1 MTIDRFPPTRQG
13 ALQRL
18 EEFIPA
24 SPRYAARRNF
34 VQEGHPN
41 VSRLSPAIRGRLV
54 TEQEVVERVL
64 AAHSFSSVEKFVQE
78 VLWRSYWKGWLELR
92 PQVWASYRKR
102 LNWVR
107 QQTPEPMLQRAR
119 DVAAGQSGVAIM
131 DRFARE
137 LVTTGYLHNHSRM
150 WWASFWIHVERLPW
164 ELGADFFDRHLLD
177 SDPASNTLSWRWVA
191 GLQTPGKTYLVRR
204 SNLEKYA
211 DPAWLTDDAGLNRL
225 DDSEV
230 AAAEVEEF
238 ADTRPQA
245 LALLPENPPKS
256 ARRTGLWLHAE
267 DGSVEES
274 SLKTLRTPALLGFSP
289 ETDSESDQAGPI
301 PQAWRAAAQA
311 DAWSRGL
318 ALFDPLSSQMCSED
332 GDLGETLVKM
342 ARELG
347 VERLVALAPTVGRL
361 ADQVPSARRQ
371 LEAAGV
377 ELILVRRPWDAR
389 LWPLA
394 RRGFF
399 DFWQRVQADFRR
411 GKPVTQQGLLPGL
424 D

>member
-1 MTIDRFPPTRQG
+1 M
-13 ALQRL
+13 

-24 SPRYAARRNF
+24 SSRYAARRNF
-34 VQEGHPN
+34 VQEGHSH

-64 AAHSFSSVEKFVQE
+64 ATHSFSAVEKFVQE

-92 PQVWASYRKR
+92 PQVWTSYRER
-102 LNWVR
+102 LTWVR
-107 QQTPEPMLQRAR
+107 QQTPEPVLQRAR

-137 LVTTGYLHNHSRM
+137 LVTTGYLHNHARM

-177 SDPASNTLSWRWVA
+177 ADPASNTLSWRWVA

-211 DPAWLTDDAGLNRL
+211 DPAWLADETGLTRL
-225 DDSEV
+225 DDSRV

-245 LALLPENPPKS
+245 LAPLPENPPIS
-256 ARRTGLWLHAE
+256 GRRTGLWLHAE

-274 SLKTLRTPALLGFSP
+274 SLKTLPNSALLGFTP
-289 ETDSESDQAGPI
+289 EPDSESEQAGPL
-301 PQAWRAAAQA
+301 PRAWRTVAQA

-318 ALFDPLSSQMCSED
+318 AQFEPRTSKVCSGPED
-332 GDLGETLVKM
+332 IGETLTKM
-342 ARELG
+342 AEELG
-347 VERLVALAPTVGRL
+347 VERLVALAPAVGRL
-361 ADQVPSARRQ
+361 ADQIPSARRQ
-371 LEAAGV
+371 LAASGV
-377 ELILVRRPWDAR
+377 ELVLVRRPWDAR

-399 DFWQRVQADFRR
+399 DFWQRVQVDLRR
-411 GKPVTQQGLLPGL
+411 GKSGTEQSLLPGL